1 MQVSLTDGARW
12 PWLLVPVLVAV
23 SVAMGWEPW
32 QDEAVAPAAPAAAAA
47 PAIAQR
53 APAPAPVP
61 APAPAAPPEF
71 KFVGTVI
78 AGAGS
83 FATVRRTSDSQVLQ
97 LRVGDRVD
105 GLAVT
110 RIEPERIVLA
120 GPSRPIVIEAAR
132 PVAVP
137 EPPAASQADSAPA
150 APPAFAEGQAPWDLV
165 PPFGH

>member
-1 MQVSLTDGARW
+1 MQASLTDGTRW

-61 APAPAAPPEF
+61 APAAPPEF
-71 KFVGTVI
+71 KFVGTVM

-83 FATVRRTSDSQVLQ
+83 FATVRRASDSQVLQ

-105 GLAVT
+105 GLAVI

>member
-1 MQVSLTDGARW
+1 MQASLTDGARW

-61 APAPAAPPEF
+61 APAAPPEF
-71 KFVGTVI
+71 KFVGTVM

-83 FATVRRTSDSQVLQ
+83 FATVRRASDSQVLQ